1 MKRNDLLARSLT
13 LGLAV
18 ATAAASM
25 STPGG
30 LMAPVTVQAEHRIL
44 L

>member
-1 MKRNDLLARSLT
+1 MKRNSLLARSLT

-25 STPGG
+25 STTGG
-30 LMAPVTVQAEHRIL
+30 LAAPETVYAGGENR
-44 L
+44 